1 MNTMQPV
8 RRLDDETSH
17 ELAIDYLAEVLGM
30 AAPVLAPEV
39 RWDPEHHLQGHLV
52 VRGEELVVIAV
63 RTTDHTPVVL
73 SEADWDEFRRRGTP
87 VAA

>member
-17 ELAIDYLAEVLGM
+17 ELAIDYLAAVLGM
-30 AAPVLAPEV
+30 GAPELAPEV
-39 RWDPEHHLQGHLV
+39 RWDPEHHLQGHV
-52 VRGEELVVIAV
+52 VIGGEELVVIAV

-73 SEADWDEFRRRGTP
+73 SEAEWDAFRRRGAA